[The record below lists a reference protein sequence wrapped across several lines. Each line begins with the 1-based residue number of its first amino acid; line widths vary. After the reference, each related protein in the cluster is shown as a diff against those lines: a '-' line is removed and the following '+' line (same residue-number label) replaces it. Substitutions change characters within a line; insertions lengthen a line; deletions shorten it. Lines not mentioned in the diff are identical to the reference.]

1 MISSSSTT
9 EFDSY
14 LKAIGGTIRE
24 LRKELGFSQ
33 EELAHRSSIDRSH
46 MGKIERGE
54 RNVSV
59 VNIIRISRALDCA
72 PSVLLLRAGI

>member
-1 MISSSSTT
+1 MNSASKTS
-9 EFDSY
+9 DY
-14 LKAIGGTIRE
+14 DVCLKAIGGTIRE
-24 LRKELGFSQ
+24 LRKNLGFSQ

-59 VNIIRISRALDCA
+59 VNIIRISRALHCA
-72 PSVLLLRAGI
+72 PSELLLRAGI

>member
-1 MISSSSTT
+1 MISARATT

-59 VNIIRISRALDCA
+59 VNIMRISRALDCA
-72 PSVLLLRAGI
+72 PSELLLRAGI

>member
-1 MISSSSTT
+1 MISARPTK

-72 PSVLLLRAGI
+72 PSELLLRAGI

>member
-1 MISSSSTT
+1 MNSASKTS
-9 EFDSY
+9 DYDVY

-24 LRKELGFSQ
+24 LRKNLGFSQ

-54 RNVSV
+54 RNVSII
-59 VNIIRISRALDCA
+59 NIIRISRALHCA
-72 PSVLLLRAGI
+72 PSELLLRAGV

>member
-9 EFDSY
+9 EFGSY

-24 LRKELGFSQ
+24 LRKELGISQ

-72 PSVLLLRAGI
+72 PSLLLLRAGI

>member
-1 MISSSSTT
+1 MKSVSATS
-9 EFDSY
+9 EFDGY

-24 LRKELGFSQ
+24 LRKEFGLSQ

-59 VNIIRISRALDCA
+59 INVIRISRSLHCA
-72 PSVLLLRAGI
+72 PSELLRRAGI